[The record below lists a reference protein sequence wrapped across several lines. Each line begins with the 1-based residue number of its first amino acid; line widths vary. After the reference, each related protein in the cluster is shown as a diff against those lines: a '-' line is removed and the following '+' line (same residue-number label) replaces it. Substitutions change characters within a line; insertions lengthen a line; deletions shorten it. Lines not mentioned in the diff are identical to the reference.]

1 MNSFVNENTTL
12 AVQSG
17 SFYVYNTTMPEFI
30 PGLQLSELY
39 YQEAVKPILEA
50 AFPQL
55 VYSASLIG
63 PGSEVLG
70 YDTPQSMD
78 HDWGPKVLLFVKAA
92 DHERYQQAIREV
104 LSQQLPYEIC
114 GISTNFDPPD
124 INGVQSLEKIDAGPV
139 NHLVSVHTIQAY
151 FEQALG
157 VNPYQDIQTPEWLTI
172 PEQKLLEV
180 TAGKVFFDGLNE
192 LAQVRQKF
200 SYYPHDIWLY
210 LLASQWG
217 RIAQEEAFMGR
228 CGDVG
233 DELGSQLVA
242 ARIVKELMRL
252 CFFMEKRYVPYT
264 KWFGTAFSHLRS
276 ALDLAPLLREVLLAR
291 DWKEREE
298 YLSKA
303 YERVAHL
310 HNQLR
315 ITEPLE
321 THVSRYYE
329 RPYLVI
335 HGGSYVEAIMAQI
348 QDPTVKNIPDAIGS
362 INQFVDSTDV
372 LTNLSLTKK
381 MKLLM
386 AHQSS

>member
-1 MNSFVNENTTL
+1 ML
-12 AVQSG
+12 
-17 SFYVYNTTMPEFI
+17 EFI

-39 YQEAVKPILEA
+39 YREAVKPILEA
-50 AFPQL
+50 AFPRL
-55 VYSASLIG
+55 VYSAALIG

-78 HDWGPKVLLFVKAA
+78 HNWGPKVLLFVKA
-92 DHERYQQAIREV
+92 DDYERYQQAIKEV
-104 LSQQLPYEIC
+104 LSRQLPYEIR
-114 GISTNFDPPD
+114 GIPTNFDMPD
-124 INGVQSLEKIDAGPV
+124 SNGVQSLEKIDTGPV

-157 VNPYQDIQTPEWLTI
+157 VNPYQDIQTLAWLTI

-192 LAQVRQKF
+192 LAQVRLKF

-217 RIAQEEAFMGR
+217 RISQEEAFMGR

-242 ARIVKELMRL
+242 ARMVRELMRL
-252 CFFMEKRYVPYT
+252 CFFMEKRYIPYT

-276 ALDLAPLLREVLLAR
+276 ALDLAPLLREVLLAHN
-291 DWKEREE
+291 WKEREE

-310 HNQLR
+310 HNQLG
-315 ITEPLE
+315 ITEPLA
-321 THVSRYYE
+321 THVSHYYG

-335 HGGSYVEAIMAQI
+335 YGERYVDAIMAQI
-348 QDPTVKNIPDAIGS
+348 QDPSVKSIAHAIGS
-362 INQFVDSTDV
+362 INQLVDSTDV
-372 LTNLSLTKK
+372 LTNPSLTKK
-381 MKLLM
+381 WQALYLEE
-386 AHQSS
+386 